1 MPRSA
6 RIVAP
11 GYFYHITQRGNN
23 RQKIFFDEKDR
34 LYYLKLIEHYSIK
47 LNVEIF
53 AFCLM
58 SNHVHF
64 VVRPDVDDGLARTF
78 RCAHMRYAQYFNKKY
93 RKCGHIWQGRY
104 FSCLLDEAY
113 LKSVIRYVECNPV
126 RAKLVSHAWDWP
138 WSSAA
143 CHVGISESLIK
154 LADVKEYVGVNSW
167 EYYLENADKPD
178 VTLSIRNSTQVGR
191 VLVSEKTLSDLE
203 AQLNRKLE
211 KRRPGRPKKSQE

>member
-23 RQKIFFDEKDR
+23 HQKIFFDEKDR
-34 LYYLKLIEHYSIK
+34 LYYLKLIEYYSIK

-64 VVRPDVDDGLARTF
+64 VVRPDASDGLARTF

-93 RKCGHIWQGRY
+93 KKCGHIWQGRY

-126 RAKLVSHAWDWP
+126 RAKLVSRA
-138 WSSAA
+138 
-143 CHVGISESLIK
+143 
-154 LADVKEYVGVNSW
+154 
-167 EYYLENADKPD
+167 
-178 VTLSIRNSTQVGR
+178 
-191 VLVSEKTLSDLE
+191 
-203 AQLNRKLE
+203 
-211 KRRPGRPKKSQE
+211 